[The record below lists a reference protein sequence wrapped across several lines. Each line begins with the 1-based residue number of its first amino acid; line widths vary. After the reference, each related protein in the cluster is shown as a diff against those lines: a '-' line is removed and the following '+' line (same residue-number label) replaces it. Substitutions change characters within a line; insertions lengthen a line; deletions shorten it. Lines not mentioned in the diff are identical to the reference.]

1 MALTPLDIQNKAFST
16 KMRGYNQDEVDDFLD
31 MVVRDYEDT
40 LTKNRELEK
49 SLKHAQEKLEYFNEL
64 KEALNQSIVVAQDTA
79 DKVKSSASKESE
91 VMISSA
97 QNRSDELIA
106 NAEKKAHLLT
116 STAEEKANQILAD
129 ATHQARQLA
138 TETNDLKKKTRVFHQ
153 QLLLLL
159 ETQLEQAKS
168 GDWDDILTPMSN
180 FVDGHTEIKQI
191 LGAELDKGEST
202 AVHSGQPS
210 EVAETTVTAEDTEE
224 MSEEDSAS
232 EVETAEVAIDE
243 HATAPEVART
253 DIKDTIDDTPKPTR
267 QGRRQAGLTIDIPE
281 LKKEESKA

>member
-31 MVVRDYEDT
+31 MIVRDYEDT

-49 SLKHAQEKLEYFNEL
+49 SLKHSQEKLEYFNEL

-97 QNRSDELIA
+97 QNRSDEMIA

-180 FVDGHTEIKQI
+180 FVDGHAEIKQI
-191 LGAELDKGEST
+191 LGEELDKGETT
-202 AVHSGQPS
+202 AVHSEQPAEVTEAEALQTAESTDQTQTVEEKSAEATEIDRDAVKKS
-210 EVAETTVTAEDTEE
+210 EVSAVAKAET
-224 MSEEDSAS
+224 
-232 EVETAEVAIDE
+232 ID
-243 HATAPEVART
+243 A
-253 DIKDTIDDTPKPTR
+253 PKPTR
-267 QGRRQAGLTIDIPE
+267 QGRRKAGLTIDIPE
-281 LKKEESKA
+281 LKKESNA